1 MLQTKPNHG
10 ERRRCPRRR
19 NGCARRLPHLT
30 PTVPLSQTE
39 DFLYR
44 PSWGK
49 QTLGGYDWD
58 KRQVSNITIYM
69 ANAHVNAL
77 ITPA

>member
-1 MLQTKPNHG
+1 MVSVTGGVRLVLAGGIFYPNVW
-10 ERRRCPRRR
+10 R
-19 NGCARRLPHLT
+19 ND
-30 PTVPLSQTE
+30 VMIPLSQTE

-44 PSWGK
+44 PAWGK
-49 QTLGGYDWD
+49 QALGGYDWD

>member
-1 MLQTKPNHG
+1 MVSVTGGVRLVGGIFYPNVW
-10 ERRRCPRRR
+10 R
-19 NGCARRLPHLT
+19 ND
-30 PTVPLSQTE
+30 VMIPLSQTE

-44 PSWGK
+44 PAWGK
-49 QTLGGYDWD
+49 QALGGYDWD